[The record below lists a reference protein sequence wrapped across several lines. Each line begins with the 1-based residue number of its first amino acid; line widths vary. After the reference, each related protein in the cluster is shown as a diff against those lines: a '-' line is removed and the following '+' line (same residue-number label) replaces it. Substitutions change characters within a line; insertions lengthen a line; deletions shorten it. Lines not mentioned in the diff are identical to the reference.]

1 MLEWLREYFVLL
13 LCGVVVLVALM
24 HKGPRLEDQMPGGAK
39 RLQLAFAAKAFLVLL
54 PAALLYLFDLLG
66 GPVLSMHYSLA
77 VLAGMIVQWAG
88 LFGGPFRHLLE
99 DLDEAQD
106 RLDQIRVHGAPL
118 DGPNRQTEKVT

>member
-24 HKGPRLEDQMPGGAK
+24 HKGPHLKDQMPGGAK

-66 GPVLSMHYSLA
+66 GPVWSMHYSLA

-88 LFGGPFRHLLE
+88 QYGGPFRHLLE
-99 DLDEAQD
+99 DLDEAQH

-118 DGPNRQTEKVT
+118 DGPNRQTEKVS